1 MSKAADIA
9 QSVLNVATDP
19 CLYKVATQLNELH
32 ELQAGSAAADTG
44 PSTPVQAKLGIGLC
58 HAVKPLDAI
67 IWARK
72 NPWIFLAASGAIVG
86 GIFAAGYKYGKRKR
100 A

>member
-9 QSVLNVATDP
+9 QSILNVATDP
-19 CLYKVATQLNELH
+19 CLYQVAGQLNELH
-32 ELQAGSAAADTG
+32 ELHAGDTG
-44 PSTPVQAKLGIGLC
+44 PGGPVQAKLGIGLC

-72 NPWIFLAASGAIVG
+72 NPWIFLALAGTVVG
-86 GIFAAGYKYGKRKR
+86 GIFVTGYKYGKRKQ